1 MKLIVKPVIYSDSLK
16 KYDGIILPLKDF
28 SINYDSYFTL
38 DDIKDIRNKYDGEI
52 FVVINKMIFNKDL
65 DSLKNVLLDIDKI
78 GVTGIFYY
86 DVSVLEFKKEL
97 NLKADLV
104 WNANHMVTNY
114 ETCNYYFS
122 KGVKY
127 AYLSNEITLDETL
140 EINKKSSITPMFTMV
155 SKPVVGTSFRHLLT
169 NYYKAHNKEFKNNL
183 SIKESKTKEE
193 FIVSEENDGTTFR
206 FNKILNNTRCL
217 KKLKD
222 NNFPYLVFIEDSID
236 SDKFYRALDIINDY
250 VKNDIDNLK
259 DVYDLLGRNTGFS
272 YRKTIYRVK
281 KHEKN

>member
-1 MKLIVKPVIYSDSLK
+1 
-16 KYDGIILPLKDF
+16 
-28 SINYDSYFTL
+28 
-38 DDIKDIRNKYDGEI
+38 
-52 FVVINKMIFNKDL
+52 MIFNKDL

-86 DVSVLEFKKEL
+86 DVSVLEFNKEL

-155 SKPVVGTSFRHLLT
+155 SISLLLVQVLDIYLKT
-169 NYYKAHNKEFKNNL
+169 NYYKA
-183 SIKESKTKEE
+183 S
-193 FIVSEENDGTTFR
+193 
-206 FNKILNNTRCL
+206 
-217 KKLKD
+217 
-222 NNFPYLVFIEDSID
+222 
-236 SDKFYRALDIINDY
+236 
-250 VKNDIDNLK
+250 
-259 DVYDLLGRNTGFS
+259 
-272 YRKTIYRVK
+272 
-281 KHEKN
+281 